1 MCLSFICCI
10 RRMGECER
18 LGLLWELQIPA
29 VRDVNIYFL
38 NLLMLFVVFFF
49 SLRYKDGVTQRNA
62 LVCIKN
68 TCVLNMNR
76 TKETD
81 NKGLFRY
88 KTQGVSYQLE
98 YVIRVLCGLRTRW
111 LILGAV
117 RVFILLSIYLSH
129 RIGFKGTKNSL
140 SAHLRKQVSPHEK
153 HNIY

>member
-1 MCLSFICCI
+1 
-10 RRMGECER
+10 
-18 LGLLWELQIPA
+18 
-29 VRDVNIYFL
+29 
-38 NLLMLFVVFFF
+38 
-49 SLRYKDGVTQRNA
+49 
-62 LVCIKN
+62 
-68 TCVLNMNR
+68 MNR

-129 RIGFKGTKNSL
+129 LASGSKAQRIHFQHIFVNKFHRTRNIIYISCKCCFCLDYIYDVGFNILQQKTLFTIIGVFHTIISL
-140 SAHLRKQVSPHEK
+140 YR
-153 HNIY
+153 